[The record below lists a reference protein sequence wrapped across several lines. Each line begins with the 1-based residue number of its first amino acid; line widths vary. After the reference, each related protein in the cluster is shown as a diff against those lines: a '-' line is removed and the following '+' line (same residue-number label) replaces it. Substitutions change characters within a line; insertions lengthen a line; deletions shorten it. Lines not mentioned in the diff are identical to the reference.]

1 MTEPTQRS
9 DYVPAIEGLRAVA
22 VLSVLLYHLNDAL
35 LPGGFTGVDVF
46 FVISGYVIARSLQA
60 SSAAPLGAFILGFYK
75 RRILRLVPALLFF
88 LISLSFACAL
98 FIPDSW
104 LSAGNNETALWA
116 FFGVSNF
123 YLLLSA
129 DGYFSMRI
137 PYNPFSHTW
146 TLGVEEQ
153 FYVLFPALFYLW
165 LRRDAWSRVSRVLAV
180 GLLPALAFAS
190 LFVAAYQ
197 TEADPLAAFYLLP
210 SRLWELAAGALLFQ
224 TQGRGLPWP
233 RWLLPLGVALLCVG
247 FLFASPASFPFPWA
261 TAPVAGAVLLIAGLS
276 NGSGARGPIRAALE
290 SRMLTYTGRISYS
303 LYLWHWGVFAL
314 FRWTIGISEPL
325 TASAALLL
333 TLLVSVFSYHF
344 VEHPF
349 RAGGFW
355 RGQPSWRIASAGVA
369 AVVVAHLGVGFLYET
384 RNGLGL
390 NQSITTNQ
398 YDWSP
403 YISRSASGPGK
414 RLFVIGD
421 SHAETYGNMAY
432 LAAQR
437 QGAQVAIF
445 SRVGCPIAN
454 LRTTVAHTPPCRHI
468 EEDVVSYLREN
479 AKPGDAVLIASL
491 RVPRLSEQSK
501 AFDLEA
507 QRLLWRHP
515 ARIVERKQALEEA
528 ARFIEKLQ
536 ALQLHV
542 ILDAPKPLFRAPP
555 FRCLDWF
562 NRSNPACS
570 AGFEISREL
579 LLELREPVMASLRE
593 LERSH
598 RVHVWDPFPTLCP
611 GAKCSAL
618 RGERPVFFDTDH
630 LSGYGG
636 RLLVDSFSAQL
647 AAVWNGRS

>member
-1 MTEPTQRS
+1 MS
-9 DYVPAIEGLRAVA
+9 DRALRTDHVPAIEGLRAIA

-60 SSAAPLGAFILGFYK
+60 NSAAPLGAFVLGFYK

-98 FIPDSW
+98 FIPDAW

-123 YLLLSA
+123 YLVHSA
-129 DGYFSMRI
+129 DGYFSLRI

-153 FYVLFPALFYLW
+153 FYVLFPLIFYLW
-165 LRRDAWSRVSRVLAV
+165 LRRGAWT
-180 GLLPALAFAS
+180 LLPALALVS
-190 LFVAAYQ
+190 LLVAAYQ
-197 TEADPLAAFYLLP
+197 SKADPLAAFYLLP
-210 SRLWELAAGALLFQ
+210 SRFWELAAGALLFQ
-224 TQGRGLPWP
+224 LQGRRLLSTP
-233 RWLLPLGVALLCVG
+233 WLLPLGAACLIAG
-247 FLFASPASFPFPWA
+247 FVFAEADSFPFPWA
-261 TAPVAGAVLLIAGLS
+261 LAPVAGSVLLIAGV
-276 NGSGARGPIRAALE
+276 SGGAAGVLQSPI
-290 SRMLTYTGRISYS
+290 LTYLGRISYS
-303 LYLWHWGVFAL
+303 LYLWHGGIFAL
-314 FRWTIGISEPL
+314 FRWTIGISEPI
-325 TASAALLL
+325 TAGAALLL
-333 TLLVSVFSYHF
+333 TFLLSALSYHL
-344 VEHPF
+344 VEQPF
-349 RAGGFW
+349 RRGAFW
-355 RGQPSWRIASAGVA
+355 RRQPSWRIASAGVA
-369 AVVVAHLGVGFLYET
+369 AVVVAHLGVASLYET
-384 RNGLGL
+384 RNALGL

-403 YISRSASGPGK
+403 YISRPASGAGK

-437 QGAQVAIF
+437 QGAEVSIF

-454 LRTTVAHTPPCRHI
+454 LRTSVAHTPPCRHI
-468 EEDVVSYLREN
+468 EEDVVSYLQAN

-491 RVPRLSEQSK
+491 RVPRLSEQSN

-515 ARIVERKQALEEA
+515 SRSAERKQALEEA

-536 ALQLHV
+536 AMRLHV

-598 RVHVWDPFPTLCP
+598 GVHIWDPFPTLCP
-611 GAKCSAL
+611 GSQCSAL
-618 RGERPVFFDTDH
+618 DGQRPVFFDTDH

-636 RLLVDSFSAQL
+636 RLLVDSFSDAL
-647 AAVWNGRS
+647 GEIWKRRPAAGT

>member
-1 MTEPTQRS
+1 MTEPVQRS
-9 DYVPAIEGLRAVA
+9 DYVPAIDGLRAVA

-60 SSAAPLGAFILGFYK
+60 NSAAPLGAFILGFYK

-88 LISLSFACAL
+88 LIALSFACAL

-116 FFGVSNF
+116 FFGLSNF
-123 YLLLSA
+123 YLLHSA
-129 DGYFSMRI
+129 DGYFSLRI
-137 PYNPFSHTW
+137 PYNPFGHTW

-153 FYVLFPALFYLW
+153 FYVLFPLVFYLW
-165 LRRDAWSRVSRVLAV
+165 LRRRAWM
-180 GLLPALAFAS
+180 LLPALALVS
-190 LFVAAYQ
+190 LLVAAHQ
-197 TEADPLAAFYLLP
+197 TEASPLAAFYLLP
-210 SRLWELAAGALLFQ
+210 GRFWELAAGALLFQ
-224 TQGRGLPWP
+224 LQGRRLPWTP
-233 RWLLPLGVALLCVG
+233 WLLPLGAACLVAG
-247 FLFASPASFPFPWA
+247 FVFAKADSFPFPWA
-261 TAPVAGAVLLIAGLS
+261 LAPVAGSLLLIAGVAG
-276 NGSGARGPIRAALE
+276 GSAGVLE
-290 SRMLTYTGRISYS
+290 SPILTYIGRISYS
-303 LYLWHWGVFAL
+303 LYLWHGGIFAL
-314 FRWTIGISEPL
+314 FRWTIGISEPI
-325 TASAALLL
+325 TAGAALLL
-333 TLLVSVFSYHF
+333 TFLLSALSYHV
-344 VEHPF
+344 VEQPF
-349 RAGGFW
+349 RRGEFW
-355 RGQPSWRIASAGVA
+355 RRQPSWRIASAGVA
-369 AVVVAHLGVGFLYET
+369 AVVIAHLGVASLYET

-403 YISRSASGPGK
+403 YISRPASGAGK
-414 RLFVIGD
+414 RLIVIGD

-437 QGAQVAIF
+437 QGAEVSIF

-468 EEDVVSYLREN
+468 EEDVVAYLQAN

-491 RVPRLSEQSK
+491 RVPRLSEQSN

-507 QRLLWRHP
+507 QRRLWRHP
-515 ARIVERKQALEEA
+515 ARIAERKQALEEA

-536 ALQLHV
+536 AMQLHV

-562 NRSNPACS
+562 NRSNPDCS

-579 LLELREPVMASLRE
+579 LLEIRAPVMASLGE

-598 RVHVWDPFPTLCP
+598 GVYVWDPFPTLCP
-611 GAKCSAL
+611 DAKCSAL
-618 RGERPVFFDTDH
+618 HGRRPVFFDTDH

-636 RLLVDSFSAQL
+636 RLLVDSFSAAL
-647 AAVWNGRS
+647 ARIWNRKPAAGT

>member
-1 MTEPTQRS
+1 MSERALRT
-9 DYVPAIEGLRAVA
+9 DYVPGIEGLRAVA

-46 FVISGYVIARSLQA
+46 FVISGYVIAGSLQA
-60 SSAAPLGAFILGFYK
+60 DSAASLGAFILGFYK

-88 LISLSFACAL
+88 LIPASFACAL

-123 YLLLSA
+123 FLLYSA
-129 DGYFSMRI
+129 DGYFSLRV

-146 TLGVEEQ
+146 TLAVEEQ
-153 FYVLFPALFYLW
+153 FYMLFPFVFYLW
-165 LRRDAWSRVSRVLAV
+165 LKRKAIWLLPVLA
-180 GLLPALAFAS
+180 LAS

-197 TEADPLAAFYLLP
+197 TSASPLAAFYLLP
-210 SRLWELAAGALLFQ
+210 SRFWELAAGALLFQ
-224 TQGRGLPWP
+224 AQSRRLPWTP
-233 RWLLPLGVALLCVG
+233 WLWPVGLTLLAVG
-247 FLFASPASFPFPWA
+247 FLFAGSASFPFPWA
-261 TAPVAGAVLLIAGLS
+261 LAPVAGTVLLIMGLCDR
-276 NGSGARGPIRAALE
+276 SGARGPIQAVLE
-290 SRMLTYTGRISYS
+290 SGFLTYIGRISYS
-303 LYLWHWGVFAL
+303 LYLWHWGIFVL
-314 FRWTIGISEPL
+314 FRWTVGISEPV
-325 TASAALLL
+325 TAGAALLL
-333 TLLVSVFSYHF
+333 TFLLSALSYHF
-344 VEHPF
+344 VEQPF
-349 RAGGFW
+349 RRGAFW
-355 RGQPSWRIASAGVA
+355 RRQPSWRIAGAGVA
-369 AVVVAHLGVGFLYET
+369 AVVVAHLGVASLYET

-403 YISRSASGPGK
+403 YISRPASGPGK

-437 QGAQVAIF
+437 QGAQVAIY

-454 LRTTVAHTPPCRHI
+454 LRTTVVHTPPCRHI
-468 EEDVVSYLREN
+468 EEDVVSYLQVN

-491 RVPRLSEQSK
+491 RVPRLSEQSN

-507 QRLLWRHP
+507 QRRLWRHP
-515 ARIVERKQALEEA
+515 ARSAERKQALEEA

-536 ALQLHV
+536 AMQLHV

-598 RVHVWDPFPTLCP
+598 GVYVWDPFPTLCP
-611 GAKCSAL
+611 GPKCSAL
-618 RGERPVFFDTDH
+618 HGQRPVFFDTDH

-636 RLLVDSFSAQL
+636 RLLVDSFSAAL
-647 AAVWNGRS
+647 AQVWKREPAART